1 MNREQQ
7 LKNLFDD
14 NQKIRFGCVM
24 FDLQENEVG
33 KMVPMPGNG
42 WASIEG
48 KDAYRIKSSGDLSND
63 VKWLTNLPQD
73 IFWKSGLVKQSKLKP
88 SNYLRTEIGQIMKE
102 LGLLPPQMPIV
113 NICKVLSTI
122 FSKIMRLAIEF
133 YDLNGFNQKD
143 LATEI
148 RQKLFPEDRSI
159 SIHVDEA
166 LLRAYQDL
174 VICEK
179 PITKEK
185 VSYITLKRPRYFHS
199 KTILETSVPALTN
212 KWEFFAEADMP
223 SSTEDKLD
231 FLMKKERPFIAK
243 VTILSFIDPSNMNV
257 DLSKLL
263 NLGEAIGEGGKKKE
277 RNWVCQP
284 EILYLS
290 KFANL
295 EISAAFVAE
304 GYTQLEKIE
313 KKIELPNLGELSD
326 FSYSLGL
333 LAENVWMGLAARSI
347 NPQTR
352 SKSLV
357 SPRACWMKAADRF
370 MTLTSAMML
379 SSAGFV
385 INTYGYGGVT
395 VIVENT
401 RIPQLI
407 EIAPHAGLCVPMNI
421 LEKYKVS

>member
-1 MNREQQ
+1 MNREDQF
-7 LKNLFDD
+7 KNLFDD
-14 NQKIRFGCVM
+14 NQKLKFGCVI
-24 FDLQENEVG
+24 FDSQEDQDG
-33 KMVPMPGNG
+33 KRIPMSGSG

-48 KDAYRIKSSGDLSND
+48 DKSFRIKSSGDLKND

-73 IFWKSGLVKQSKLKP
+73 IFWKSGLVKQTKLKP
-88 SNYLRTEIGQIMKE
+88 SNYLRTELVQIMKE
-102 LGLLPPQMPIV
+102 LGLLHPKITITDITEKLSQLFT
-113 NICKVLSTI
+113 KV
-122 FSKIMRLAIEF
+122 MRLSIEF
-133 YDLNGFNQKD
+133 YGLNGFNQKD
-143 LATEI
+143 LPTEI
-148 RQKLFPEDRSI
+148 RQKLCPDDKGI
-159 SIHVDEA
+159 STYVDEA

-179 PITKEK
+179 PISKEK
-185 VSYITLKRPRYFHS
+185 VNYITLKRPRYFHAKS
-199 KTILETSVPALTN
+199 ILETSVPIVGDDW
-212 KWEFFAEADMP
+212 KFYAEGDMP
-223 SSTEDKLD
+223 VSTEEKLD
-231 FLMKKERPFIAK
+231 FLMKKEKPFIAK
-243 VTILSFIDPSNMNV
+243 VAIQSFIDPSNMNV

-304 GYTQLEKIE
+304 GYQPLDKNTR
-313 KKIELPNLGELSD
+313 LPYLGELSD

-333 LAENVWMGLAARSI
+333 LSECVWIGLSSRSV

-352 SKSLV
+352 SKSVV
-357 SPRACWMKAADRF
+357 SPRACWLKAADRF

-385 INTYGYGGVT
+385 VNSYGYGGVT
-395 VIVENT
+395 VIVEESK
-401 RIPQLI
+401 IAQLI

-421 LEKYKVS
+421 LEKRTINFN